1 MGYVDF
7 MSVGSF
13 VGLFLGILMIVVG
26 LYSQRRGR
34 LRYRQGAQVL
44 AGFATIVGAG
54 VVLLGVLAL
63 LRA

>member
-7 MSVGSF
+7 VSIGSF
-13 VGLFLGILMIVVG
+13 VGLFAGILMIVAG
-26 LYSQRRGR
+26 LYSRRHGR

-44 AGFATIVGAG
+44 AGSATIVGAA
-54 VVLLGVLAL
+54 VVGLGLLAL

>member
-1 MGYVDF
+1 
-7 MSVGSF
+7 
-13 VGLFLGILMIVVG
+13 MIVVG
-26 LYSQRRGR
+26 LYSRRRGR

-54 VVLLGVLAL
+54 VVLLGLMAL